1 MSEYFGQKCI
11 EHGLTNSVRD
21 TFYNHNMNLQKD
33 KLTFGEEQMKK
44 RGAKSFK
51 DELREAIK
59 IEIVDPNNRTFYDV
73 IHALNE
79 HYHVECRVA
88 GNTIS
93 YKHPQY
99 LDKNGKP
106 VSVRGS
112 RLGEIYTRKVI
123 EYELTKNTTENTS
136 QGELS
141 SLWQNAMSFRTND
154 RQPAEDKYRTTL
166 LPATVSKLCEV
177 LTNFMNDAQNELK
190 KMNKKHLRLPNVQE

>member
-1 MSEYFGQKCI
+1 M
-11 EHGLTNSVRD
+11 RD

-123 EYELTKNTTENTS
+123 EYELTKNWGPTKETEKVISGT
-136 QGELS
+136 GGYAYKYEGKWYYL
-141 SLWQNAMSFRTND
+141 ND
-154 RQPAEDKYRTTL
+154 Y
-166 LPATVSKLCEV
+166 
-177 LTNFMNDAQNELK
+177 
-190 KMNKKHLRLPNVQE
+190 